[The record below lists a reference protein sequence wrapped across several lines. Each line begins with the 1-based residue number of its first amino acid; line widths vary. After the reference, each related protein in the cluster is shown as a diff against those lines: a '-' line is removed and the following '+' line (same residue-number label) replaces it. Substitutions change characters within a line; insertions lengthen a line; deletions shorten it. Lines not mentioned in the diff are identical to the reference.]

1 MKIGRLVVAL
11 SVFATA
17 CTATS
22 TITTPTITTPTSTT
36 PTTTTTTTTTL
47 PHTLTFAFTGDVL
60 SHTPLINQA
69 ERTALANQTADNQP
83 ANSQTGYDFRP
94 MFADVKQL
102 ISGVDVAICHL
113 ETPIAPDGEKLSTY
127 PFFGVPKEITIAI
140 ADAGF
145 DRCSTA
151 SNHAYDRGNDGIDA
165 TVNALL
171 NAGVKQ
177 SGMARTP
184 DEIEPHIFVVDDIK
198 LCHLSYTFSYNGL
211 IMPDETQWRSAII
224 NTNRILRDAKRAR
237 ELGSQ
242 ATIVSMH
249 WGNEKESTLN
259 SMQTSIADELTASG
273 LVDLIVGHHAHVVQP
288 TKQVNDVWVMF
299 GLGNVL
305 SNLPTDERWPV
316 NSQDAVIATT
326 SLTISPSGKAI
337 FDKPVM
343 HPTWVDKD
351 HGWVIRDVRK
361 SLRSPLTPPRVA
373 RELEMSLGRTSR
385 VLGDYIAK

>member
-1 MKIGRLVVAL
+1 VRLSRLTFAL
-11 SVFATA
+11 ACIATG
-17 CTATS
+17 CTATTSS
-22 TITTPTITTPTSTT
+22 TSSTT
-36 PTTTTTTTTTL
+36 TVVSTAPTTVAAPTAI
-47 PHTLTFAFTGDVL
+47 TFAFTGDIL

-69 ERTALANQTADNQP
+69 KRTAI
-83 ANSQTGYDFRP
+83 ANSTAETKLDYDFRP
-94 MFADVKQL
+94 MFLDIKPL
-102 ISGVDVAICHL
+102 ISDVDVAVCHL
-113 ETPIAPDGEKLSTY
+113 ETPIAPEGEELSTF
-127 PFFGVPKEITIAI
+127 PLFGVPKEITSAI

-165 TVNALL
+165 TVNAL
-171 NAGVKQ
+171 NAAGVDQ

-184 DEIEPHIFVVDDIK
+184 EEIEPHIFTVKGIN

-224 NTNRILRDAKRAR
+224 NTGRILRDAKRAR

-249 WGNEKESTLN
+249 WGTEKDSNAN

-288 TKQVNDVWVMF
+288 TKQINGVWVMY

-305 SNLPTDERWPV
+305 SNLPTDDRWPV
-316 NSQDAVIATT
+316 NSQDAVIATS
-326 SLTISPSGKAI
+326 SLTIDSAGKAV
-337 FDKPVM
+337 FEKPVM
-343 HPTWVDKD
+343 HPTWVDKK
-351 HGWVIRDVRK
+351 HGWVIRDVQK
-361 SLRSPLTPPRVA
+361 SLQLSTNQYGLA
-373 RELEMSLGRTSR
+373 RELELSLGRTTR
-385 VLGDYIAK
+385 VLGDYITK

>member
-1 MKIGRLVVAL
+1 
-11 SVFATA
+11 
-17 CTATS
+17 
-22 TITTPTITTPTSTT
+22 
-36 PTTTTTTTTTL
+36 
-47 PHTLTFAFTGDVL
+47 
-60 SHTPLINQA
+60 
-69 ERTALANQTADNQP
+69 
-83 ANSQTGYDFRP
+83 

-127 PFFGVPKEITIAI
+127 PFFGVPKEITSAL

-171 NAGVKQ
+171 EAGVQQ

-184 DEIEPHIFVVDDIK
+184 EEIEPHIFVVDGIN

-211 IMPDETQWRSAII
+211 IMPEETQWRSAII
-224 NTNRILRDAKRAR
+224 NTGLILRDAKRAR

-249 WGNEKESTLN
+249 WGNEKDSSLN
-259 SMQTSIADELTASG
+259 SMQISIADELTASG

-288 TKQVNDVWVMF
+288 TKQVNGVWIMF

-326 SLTISPSGKAI
+326 SLTISSLGKAV

-351 HGWVIRDVRK
+351 HGWVIRDIQK
-361 SLRSPLTPPRVA
+361 SLQSPLTPTRVA
-373 RELEMSLGRTSR
+373 QELEMSLGRTSR
-385 VLGDYIAK
+385 VLGDYITK

>member
-1 MKIGRLVVAL
+1 MKHSRLVFVLACIATGCTGTAA
-11 SVFATA
+11 SVSVVSTA
-17 CTATS
+17 
-22 TITTPTITTPTSTT
+22 STT
-36 PTTTTTTTTTL
+36 VASTKAIS
-47 PHTLTFAFTGDVL
+47 FAFTGDVL

-69 ERTALANQTADNQP
+69 KRTAI
-83 ANSQTGYDFRP
+83 ANSTPELQLKYDFRP
-94 MFADVKQL
+94 MFLDIKPLV
-102 ISGVDVAICHL
+102 SGVDVAVCHL
-113 ETPIAPDGEKLSTY
+113 ETPIAPDGEELSTY
-127 PFFGVPKEITIAI
+127 PFFGVPKEITAAI

-151 SNHAYDRGNDGIDA
+151 SNHTYDRGNDGIDA
-165 TVNALL
+165 TVNALQD
-171 NAGVKQ
+171 AGIQQ

-184 DEIEPHIFVVDDIK
+184 KEIEPRIFTVKGIN
-198 LCHLSYTFSYNGL
+198 LSHLSYTFSYNGL

-224 NTNRILRDAKRAR
+224 NTKRILRDAQRAR

-249 WGNEKESTLN
+249 WGTEKDSTAN

-288 TKQVNDVWVMF
+288 TEQVNGIWVMY

-305 SNLPTDERWPV
+305 SNLPTDERWPI

-326 SLTISPSGKAI
+326 SLTITTSGKAA

-343 HPTWVDKD
+343 HPTWVDKA
-351 HGWVIRDVRK
+351 HGWVIRDVQK
-361 SLRSPLTPPRVA
+361 SLSSSTISYGLA
-373 RELEMSLGRTSR
+373 RELESSLGRTTQ
-385 VLGDYIAK
+385 VLGDYITK

>member
-1 MKIGRLVVAL
+1 MKRGRLIFVL
-11 SVFATA
+11 A
-17 CTATS
+17 CITS
-22 TITTPTITTPTSTT
+22 GCTSTT
-36 PTTTTTTTTTL
+36 SVATTTEPVTTASSVAL
-47 PHTLTFAFTGDVL
+47 PQAITFAFTGDVL

-69 ERTALANQTADNQP
+69 KRTAI
-83 ANSQTGYDFRP
+83 ANSTPELQLDYDFRP
-94 MFADVKQL
+94 MFLDIKPL
-102 ISGVDVAICHL
+102 ISGVDLAVCHL
-113 ETPIAPDGEKLSTY
+113 ETPIAPEGQKLSTF
-127 PFFGVPKEITIAI
+127 PLFGVPKEITTAI

-151 SNHAYDRGNDGIDA
+151 SNHTYDRGNDGIDA

-171 NAGVKQ
+171 AAGLDE

-184 DEIEPHIFVVDDIK
+184 EEIEPRIFTVKGIK
-198 LCHLSYTFSYNGL
+198 ISHLSYTFSYNGL

-224 NTNRILRDAKRAR
+224 NTQRILRDAQRAR

-249 WGNEKESTLN
+249 WGTEKDSNTN

-288 TKQVNDVWVMF
+288 TNQVNGVWVMY

-305 SNLPTDERWPV
+305 SNLPTDERWPI

-326 SLTISPSGKAI
+326 SLTISSSGKAV
-337 FDKPVM
+337 FEKPVM
-343 HPTWVDKD
+343 HPTWVDKNN
-351 HGWVIRDVRK
+351 GWVIRDVQK
-361 SLRSPLTPPRVA
+361 SLQSTTTAQGLA
-373 RELEMSLGRTSR
+373 RELELSLGRTTQ
-385 VLGDYIAK
+385 VLGDYITK